1 MSPFNFQVESFEFE
15 TELES
20 KVNRNSRDYI
30 KWVQQSLNQIM
41 RLKLTVDGITGAQT
55 RSAIRTF
62 QQRQGLVADG
72 IVGEKTEA
80 ALRAALG
87 GPTPGGGAAACVGIR
102 QPAEVLD
109 GFAFNREQM
118 PSTHQPTIVRIA
130 NCILASHNTAQ
141 PIRSVLI
148 AGHTDPVGGEIYN
161 LDLAYR
167 RAEDVER
174 RLRAALE
181 NIKRGSASLVTLEVD
196 TCGEAQPISGVNA
209 QNRRVEIFVP
219 VKRRPPSKCP
229 PYIARIRLH
238 VKILQEPTVPIPT
251 MLAAMRQVY
260 GSAGFLVEL
269 ASTEHLDLPDLVDL
283 DIHCPGSATA
293 TCCPFP
299 CASANLN
306 AEVVSLFQN
315 RNNVGANDVVVY
327 FVRTTSPSLAGCCA
341 HPPGRPGAVVVQ
353 SASQW
358 VMSHEVGHVLGLRHF
373 TDSDRLMHPID
384 AFTNPPPDLVPCE
397 VRAIDASSLSIDC

>member
-1 MSPFNFQVESFEFE
+1 MSQFNFQVESFEFE
-15 TELES
+15 SELDSE
-20 KVNRNSRDYI
+20 VNRNSRDYI
-30 KWVQQSLNQIM
+30 QWVQQSLNQIM
-41 RLKLTVDGITGAQT
+41 GLRLTVDGIIGAQT
-55 RSAIRTF
+55 RSAIRSF

-80 ALRAALG
+80 AIKAALG

-196 TCGEAQPISGVNA
+196 ACGEAQPISGDNA
-209 QNRRVEIFVP
+209 RNRRVEIFVP
-219 VKRRPPSKCP
+219 VKQRPPSKCL

-238 VKILQEPTVPIPT
+238 VKILQDPAIPPAT
-251 MLAAMRQVY
+251 MIRAMQQVY
-260 GSAGFLVEL
+260 GPAGFLVEHV
-269 ASTEHLDLPDLVDL
+269 STERLDLPDLNVL
-283 DIHCPGSATA
+283 DVGDCSDAVTA
-293 TCCPFP
+293 EQRQLFNNRT
-299 CASANLN
+299 N
-306 AEVVSLFQN
+306 A
-315 RNNVGANDVVVY
+315 GGNDIVVY
-327 FVRTTSPSLAGCCA
+327 FVQATDPPFAGCAA
-341 HPPGRPGAVVVQ
+341 HPPGQPGAVIVQ
-353 SASQW
+353 DASEW
-358 VMSHEVGHVLGLRHF
+358 VLGHEVGHVLGLNHF
-373 TDSDRLMHPID
+373 TDRDRLMHPVD
-384 AFTNPPPDLVPCE
+384 EFTNPPPDLVPCE
-397 VRAIDASSLSIDC
+397 IRTIDASPLSVDC